1 MRMIFYKTVIFFTL
15 LFVTESAF
23 SQANVTTK
31 QLRADSLKSL
41 TGGDMRIFADLLPAV
56 SDSFDLGSDVQT
68 FRSGWVSELNS
79 TIFAKNTIT
88 LVGGFLRVGKNTGKT
103 RQLTSEIAT
112 TIVFDQTMTL
122 KDLVE
127 FRNGGRFEYV
137 RVESLAVAYSDTSKR
152 YWVTR
157 NLDGSGANE
166 WYAGTPYS
174 VVGQRG
180 NGWIDLSS
188 YVSPRISLWQQHDST
203 YNNKTEILRI
213 GDLNGYLD
221 YSTSI
226 YGLGMGK
233 STGNK
238 ANITIDTVNGIR
250 IRNGTTN
257 KFTVDNDGNVAITA
271 AVTLT
276 NAASIAI
283 SGFNND
289 IGYVTTVGNKT
300 YYQATTPSPVVTGD
314 IWMDTTNAGQ
324 WIMKRWNGTTWKPMS
339 VYMDGNGLWAG
350 TINVGNLVGGMIDAD
365 WLVADS
371 IKAGTFT
378 GLIFRTKA
386 SGKRVEITSGV
397 GATDNEMNFYE
408 TTGGSKVRIGSSV
421 IGAVP
426 GIVVTDGNIL
436 VNNEGTSTPY
446 GISSYVLGSTGAVNV
461 AFLASSTGG
470 TSNYSFYGN
479 SGNIYNAGD
488 VNITGA
494 YKING
499 TALTYSDVG
508 AIPYSDTTSS
518 IAKQWELDLK
528 SWIGHAHAWSDIT
541 SGVPTT
547 LSGYGIT
554 DAHYDSSTP
563 AAYYISSG
571 TTWTSKAITV
581 IPVNLGGTVK
591 NVLTVD

>member
-371 IKAGTFT
+371 IH
-378 GLIFRTKA
+378 RT
-386 SGKRVEITSGV
+386 
-397 GATDNEMNFYE
+397 
-408 TTGGSKVRIGSSV
+408 
-421 IGAVP
+421 
-426 GIVVTDGNIL
+426 
-436 VNNEGTSTPY
+436 
-446 GISSYVLGSTGAVNV
+446 
-461 AFLASSTGG
+461 
-470 TSNYSFYGN
+470 
-479 SGNIYNAGD
+479 
-488 VNITGA
+488 
-494 YKING
+494 
-499 TALTYSDVG
+499 
-508 AIPYSDTTSS
+508 
-518 IAKQWELDLK
+518 
-528 SWIGHAHAWSDIT
+528 
-541 SGVPTT
+541 
-547 LSGYGIT
+547 
-554 DAHYDSSTP
+554 
-563 AAYYISSG
+563 YI
-571 TTWTSKAITV
+571 
-581 IPVNLGGTVK
+581 
-591 NVLTVD
+591 